1 MLCLALL
8 NQDEE
13 CYKRPRCSKNN
24 KKDSNISNFYWP
36 AYWHLGK
43 LLVLSRLLGSYPHK
57 LLPGWVVQFQGK
69 LRFLIPRIEKRI
81 MYPFWSVYNS
91 KNTGRSVIFVM
102 SVIQM
107 KKITVS
113 SRCAI
118 ATDVRKNQHQ
128 LCTLFKSP
136 PWIIF
141 NIQFWKLNLLINEEI
156 QAAASAVRKAYQ
168 RYPTFQ
174 QPRPNVLNRL
184 YCQVLIYNS
193 SIENQESVP
202 YDEEAAV
209 FFLELLIRV
218 VLQNR

>member
-1 MLCLALL
+1 
-8 NQDEE
+8 
-13 CYKRPRCSKNN
+13 
-24 KKDSNISNFYWP
+24 
-36 AYWHLGK
+36 
-43 LLVLSRLLGSYPHK
+43 
-57 LLPGWVVQFQGK
+57 
-69 LRFLIPRIEKRI
+69 
-81 MYPFWSVYNS
+81 
-91 KNTGRSVIFVM
+91 
-102 SVIQM
+102 M
-107 KKITVS
+107 KKITVN

-174 QPRPNVLNRL
+174 QPRPNFLNRL